1 MRSLAEG
8 GPRPRAKLAN
18 DTGLTKATVSSLV
31 TELSD
36 RGLVMEGN
44 IDRGGLGRPGR
55 TVELDPT
62 WVRFLGIEVQ
72 VDYIA
77 GIVVDLRGRVLCRR
91 RIARSMSELG
101 PARALGVVADV
112 ARKLVEEADCSVEQL
127 ESLHIALPGL
137 VDARAGM
144 LSFAPNLHWRDVD
157 IVHTLMGRL
166 QWANTRI
173 TVDNDANMGAMAH
186 YAVGQVAG
194 ASNLLYLA
202 GAVGVGAG
210 MIVDGHIVRGAD
222 GFAGEVGHMTIGAP
236 DRLCGCGRR
245 GCWETEVGLGG
256 LLDLVAE
263 VPAGAQPTRG
273 DLGAQLVRVV
283 QRAENGEQVVL
294 DALARQARWLGIGV
308 ALLANVLNPDTIVLG
323 GHYPALRRYL
333 EEPVLAELRARVLA
347 GPAAMCRLEFS
358 ELGLEAASLGAAHA
372 GIEQLIADPT
382 LARIRPGAGAAGS
395 GAVGTAPIGPGT
407 AGPGT
412 AGTGQVSAGS
422 IGAGTRGA
430 VP

>member
-1 MRSLAEG
+1 MPIAVRSAGGSTPADQATVRRLNLALLMRSLADG
-8 GPRPRAKLAN
+8 GPRPRARLAH

-31 TELSD
+31 TELID

-77 GIVVDLRGRVLCRR
+77 GMVLDLRGRVLCRR
-91 RIARSMSELG
+91 RIARSMAELG
-101 PARALGVVADV
+101 PARALGIVADV
-112 ARKLVEEADCSVEQL
+112 ARLLVEETGCTVEQVQ
-127 ESLHIALPGL
+127 SLHIALPGL
-137 VDARAGM
+137 VDADAGM

-166 QWANTRI
+166 QWADTRI

-245 GCWETEVGLGG
+245 GCWETEVGLAA
-256 LLDLVAE
+256 LLDMVAAPNPAS
-263 VPAGAQPTRG
+263 PAGV

-283 QRAENGEQVVL
+283 ERAHAGDRVVL
-294 DALARQARWLGIGV
+294 DALAGQARWLGTGIAV
-308 ALLANVLNPDTIVLG
+308 LANVLNPDTIVLG
-323 GHYPALRRYL
+323 GHYPALREYL

-372 GIEQLIADPT
+372 GIEQMIADPT
-382 LARIRPGAGAAGS
+382 LARPRAA
-395 GAVGTAPIGPGT
+395 
-407 AGPGT
+407 
-412 AGTGQVSAGS
+412 
-422 IGAGTRGA
+422 
-430 VP
+430 